1 MRHSRTQIGV
11 YTATALLA
19 GALIGL
25 NQLRLMSAEQYT
37 VVMAPVGSPA
47 VLALIA
53 GVQSAVLAL
62 VSSAIGVRLAPRVG
76 LRTTTVT
83 VAGGWSAVVI
93 ASALA
98 LVIVASDAWV
108 FDRYLPA
115 QAAVGL
121 HWLGLLSSVLYGG
134 IVEEVW
140 LRLGVMTL
148 MVWGLGLSLRRHF
161 ALDQLPAW
169 VFWVATGASA
179 LLFAAGHL
187 PVTFALL
194 CPASGDCTPLI
205 VRALL
210 LNGIGGLGFG
220 YLFWRHGL
228 IAAMVAHMLTHICMQ
243 VVFGPLLLG

>member
-1 MRHSRTQIGV
+1 MTQARTQIVV
-11 YTATALLA
+11 YTGIALLA

-25 NQLRLMSAEQYT
+25 NQLRLMSADQYAT
-37 VVMAPVGSPA
+37 VMDQAGSPA
-47 VLALIA
+47 LLALIA

-62 VSSAIGVRLAPRVG
+62 VSSLMGVRLAPRVG
-76 LRTTTVT
+76 LCTTTLT
-83 VAGGWSAVVI
+83 TAGAWAAVAMAVAV
-93 ASALA
+93 AF
-98 LVIVASDAWV
+98 VIVASDAWI
-108 FDRYLPA
+108 FGEYLPA
-115 QAAVGL
+115 QAAVEL

-134 IVEEVW
+134 IVEEVL

-148 MVWGLGLSLRRHF
+148 MVWGLGFLVRRRF

-169 VFWVATGASA
+169 VFGVAIAASA

-205 VRALL
+205 VRALV
-210 LNGIGGLGFG
+210 LNGIGGVGFG
-220 YLFWRHGL
+220 YLYWRHGL
-228 IAAMVAHMLTHICMQ
+228 LSAILAHMLTHVCMQ

>member
-1 MRHSRTQIGV
+1 
-11 YTATALLA
+11 
-19 GALIGL
+19 
-25 NQLRLMSAEQYT
+25 
-37 VVMAPVGSPA
+37 
-47 VLALIA
+47 
-53 GVQSAVLAL
+53 
-62 VSSAIGVRLAPRVG
+62 
-76 LRTTTVT
+76 
-83 VAGGWSAVVI
+83 
-93 ASALA
+93 
-98 LVIVASDAWV
+98 VIVASDAWV

-115 QAAVGL
+115 QAAVEF

-169 VFWVATGASA
+169 VFWVAIGASA

-220 YLFWRHGL
+220 YLYWRHGL